1 MPDYSWTMYDTAPFG
16 ASASVT
22 NELFQVAQGG
32 DATHTKSY
40 TNSRGAGQLPVLEK
54 MMVENIKV
62 IYDYNTVLADIP
74 KIQVGSYLE
83 FIVNNKTVLLAR
95 LAEFIAHSAY
105 GGHYSQAAAAD
116 EAVIGLKGDGYEL
129 KIPILIPGGTQFKVN
144 VFQGTALAGA
154 SSNLVVAL
162 VGTLTMT

>member
-1 MPDYSWTMYDTAPFG
+1 MADYAWSMYDTAPFG

-32 DATHTKSY
+32 DATHTKSF

-54 MMVENIKV
+54 MMVERIKV
-62 IYDYNTVLADIP
+62 IIDYNTVLADIP

-95 LAEFIAHSAY
+95 LAEFFANSSY

-116 EAVIGLKGDGYEL
+116 EAAIALNGDGYEL

-154 SSNLVVAL
+154 NSNLIVSL
-162 VGTLTMT
+162 NGILTMT